1 MAYSA
6 TMSDLEQLV
15 EMGFDKEKSQLAIKH
30 GGGSKS
36 TSSSS
41 SSWKGNLT
49 LGQVQ
54 GAIDWLDKN
63 QDKSIEEIQQADTKE
78 DAQASIDAV
87 AQSVV
92 CDECGKRFR
101 SFEQFGA
108 HAERT

>member
-1 MAYSA
+1 
-6 TMSDLEQLV
+6 MSDLEQLV
-15 EMGFDKEKSQLAIKH
+15 EMGFDKEKAQLAIRH

-36 TSSSS
+36 SSSS
-41 SSWKGNLT
+41 SSVFWEDILT
-49 LGQVQ
+49 LDPVQ

-63 QDKSIEEIQQADTKE
+63 QDKSLEDIQQADTEE
-78 DAQASIDAV
+78 DAQASTDAV